1 MILKELPNGIGAGA
15 TELKVLRPFSNTLDG
30 EYLLFFLES
39 SYFVDEAIFKGTAN
53 QLISGY
59 LEKTISSST
68 ISRAAQNMRKD
79 S

>member
-39 SYFVDEAIFKGTAN
+39 SYFVDEAILKGLRIN
-53 QLISGY
+53 LFLVI
-59 LEKTISSST
+59 
-68 ISRAAQNMRKD
+68 
-79 S
+79 